1 MFPSQVYPGQV
12 VHLIGGPQEYLG
24 EIIDHPMNIG
34 SWEGQNRFYKGL
46 ADEIAIFSVAL
57 SVDEINDIIVN
68 GLAGVSPV
76 SPAGRLVSTWSHI
89 KSQ

>member
-1 MFPSQVYPGQV
+1 MGD
-12 VHLIGGPQEYLG
+12 
-24 EIIDHPMNIG
+24 IDTSIDISKATGTLNIG

-57 SVDEINDIIVN
+57 SVDEINDIMVN
-68 GLAGVSPV
+68 GLAVVSLV